1 MSKFIVQMV
10 NAYTGDV
17 LDTEDEIFDNE
28 QDAEDYAR
36 ECSGALQKAQ
46 RFSTWQGRHTPRQK
60 MLILWLRRSMTRIDF
75 PV

>member
-28 QDAEDYAR
+28 QDAEAYAR
-36 ECSGALQKAQ
+36 ECGGAFAA
-46 RFSTWQGRHTPRQK
+46 P
-60 MLILWLRRSMTRIDF
+60 
-75 PV
+75 

>member
-28 QDAEDYAR
+28 QDAED
-36 ECSGALQKAQ
+36 E
-46 RFSTWQGRHTPRQK
+46 
-60 MLILWLRRSMTRIDF
+60 D
-75 PV
+75 

>member
-10 NAYTGDV
+10 NAYTGMCWTPKTKFLTTSRMQKTTPV
-17 LDTEDEIFDNE
+17 SA
-28 QDAEDYAR
+28 AEL
-36 ECSGALQKAQ
+36 LQKAQ